1 MSGSDALATGKARAQ
16 RCIGCGGCTGRC
28 FLLEHLET
36 MTPRRLVR
44 LAGMGEE
51 GTVRDS
57 GFLWACTLCA
67 RCSEDC
73 PAGVRVELVTREL
86 RRRMTA
92 DGLAPGDLQRGIE
105 VSLEI
110 GNNSNIS
117 REDFVETVEWLV
129 EEMQTEPGGE
139 NAHMPLDRQ
148 GARILFVPNPREIL
162 SLPMLMTA
170 TAQVLCAAGEDW
182 TLSSRTY
189 DITNWAYYTGDPVA
203 ERTIAGRIIDEASR
217 LGAEAILS
225 TECGHG
231 FKILRQDAREWFPD
245 AHRFEVLSLAETFS
259 GYLEADR
266 IRLDPARNPDPVTYH
281 DPCNL
286 ARKSGVIEE
295 PRRVL
300 RAVAADFR
308 EMEPHGR
315 HNWCCGAGG
324 GVGHIREQT
333 PLRLRAGLRKAEQ
346 IRATGAR
353 ILVTSCQNCHQ
364 QITDLKKE
372 HGLDI
377 RIKTLAEMTA
387 SALVSQAAR

>member
-1 MSGSDALATGKARAQ
+1 MSPDAARAGS
-16 RCIGCGGCTGRC
+16 CIGCGGCTSRC

-44 LAGMGEE
+44 LSCLGDEE
-51 GTVRDS
+51 AVRDS

-73 PAGVRVELVTREL
+73 PAGVRIELVARAL
-86 RRRMTA
+86 RGRMTA
-92 DGLAPGDLQRGIE
+92 SGQAPEDLLRGIA

-129 EEMQTEPGGE
+129 EEMQAEPGGE
-139 NAHMPLDRQ
+139 SADMPVDRQ
-148 GARILFVPNPREIL
+148 GARVLFVPNPREIL
-162 SLPMLMTA
+162 SLPMLLTS

-189 DITNWAYYTGDPVA
+189 DITNWAYYTGDPEA
-203 ERTIAGRIIDEASR
+203 ERTIAGRIVDEAAR
-217 LGAEAILS
+217 LGARAILS

-245 AHRFEVLSLAETFS
+245 AHRFEVLSLAETIDGYIES
-259 GYLEADR
+259 GR
-266 IRLDPARNPDPVTYH
+266 IRLDPSRNPDPVTYH

-286 ARKSGVIEE
+286 ARKSGVIEP

-300 RAVAADFR
+300 RAAVSDLR
-308 EMEPHGR
+308 EMEPRGR
-315 HNWCCGAGG
+315 YSWCCGGGG
-324 GVGHIREQT
+324 GVGQIREQT
-333 PLRLRAGLRKAEQ
+333 PLRLRAGSRKAEQ

-353 ILVTSCQNCHQ
+353 ILVTSCQNCYQ

-372 HGLDI
+372 HELDVT
-377 RIKTLAEMTA
+377 IKTLAEMTA
-387 SALVSQAAR
+387 NALVP

>member
-1 MSGSDALATGKARAQ
+1 VSTDAARALS
-16 RCIGCGGCTGRC
+16 CIGCGGCTSRC
-28 FLLEHLET
+28 FLLEHVET
-36 MTPRRLVR
+36 MTPRRMVR
-44 LAGMGEE
+44 LAGLGEE
-51 GTVRDS
+51 EPVRDS

-73 PAGVRVELVTREL
+73 PAGVRVELVTRAL
-86 RRRMTA
+86 RGRMTA
-92 DGLAPGDLQRGIE
+92 AGLAPADLLRGIE

-129 EEMQTEPGGE
+129 EEMRAEPGGE
-139 NAHMPLDRQ
+139 NADMPLDRQ

-162 SLPMLMTA
+162 SLPMLLTSTA
-170 TAQVLCAAGEDW
+170 RILGAAGEDW
-182 TLSSRTY
+182 TLSSRTH
-189 DITNWAYYTGDPVA
+189 DITNWAYYTADPAA

-217 LGAEAILS
+217 LGAGAILS

-231 FKILRQDAREWFPD
+231 YKILRQDARDWFPD
-245 AHRFEVLSLAETFS
+245 SHGLAVLSLAEVFD
-259 GYLEADR
+259 GYLRSGR
-266 IRLDPARNPDPVTYH
+266 IRLDASRNPEPATYH

-286 ARKSGVIEE
+286 ARKSGVIEP

-300 RAVAADFR
+300 RAAVEDFR

-315 HNWCCGAGG
+315 LNWCCGGGG

-333 PLRLRAGLRKAEQ
+333 PLRLRAGRLKAEQ

-353 ILVTSCQNCHQ
+353 IVVTSCQNCHQ
-364 QITDLKKE
+364 QITDLGRE
-372 HGLDI
+372 HGLDV
-377 RIKTLAEMTA
+377 RVRTLAEMA
-387 SALVSQAAR
+387 ANALVT